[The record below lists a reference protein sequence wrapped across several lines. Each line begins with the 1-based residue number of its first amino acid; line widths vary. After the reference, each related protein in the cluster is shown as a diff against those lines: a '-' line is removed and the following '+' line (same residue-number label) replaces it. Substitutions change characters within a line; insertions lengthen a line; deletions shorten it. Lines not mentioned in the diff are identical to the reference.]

1 MYQDVI
7 IAGFGGQGVML
18 IGDILANA
26 AMQADYKVTYM
37 PVYGVEMRGGT
48 ANCTV
53 VIADEEIGSPIIHAP
68 MSLIVMNRPS
78 LDKFQPRLKPGG
90 LQIVNAST
98 VPADLVHAASCEAH
112 LVPVNDLANDL
123 GNPKMANVVALG
135 AWLQATGA
143 LPLED
148 AADVLAATFAR
159 KSSRL
164 GEMNRRAF
172 LAGATW
178 VRENATEGL
187 AARAAS

>member
-26 AMQADYKVTYM
+26 AMEADFNVTYM

-53 VIADEEIGSPIIHAP
+53 VISDEEIGSPIIHTP

-78 LDKFQPRLKPGG
+78 LDKFQPRLKDGG
-90 LQIVNAST
+90 LQIVNGST
-98 VPADLVHAASCEAH
+98 VEEQLVETRRCRSY

-143 LPLED
+143 LSLE
-148 AADVLAATFAR
+148 AAAGVLSQVFAKKSTTLAELNTRALRTGAESVLGMVESESDLQAAP
-159 KSSRL
+159 
-164 GEMNRRAF
+164 
-172 LAGATW
+172 
-178 VRENATEGL
+178 
-187 AARAAS
+187 